1 MILQEY
7 RDIATMNFRFKEKN
21 SPRNY
26 VSSTVQAL
34 QEFPINEV
42 LSAPRLFTEWRPELI
57 DLVLGYLTPQNIRV
71 QVVAQAFEEIATEV
85 EPWYQTKFK
94 KEKIPTSVIEKW
106 SNAGFNSDLKLPAKN
121 EFIPTEFDIKLEN
134 SVVSFFD
141 FIKPKIRLSQ

>member
-1 MILQEY
+1 
-7 RDIATMNFRFKEKN
+7 MNFRFKEKN

-42 LSAPRLFTEWRPELI
+42 LSAPRLFSEWRPELI
-57 DLVLGYLTPQNIRV
+57 DLVIGYLTPQNIRI

-94 KEKIPTSVIEKW
+94 KEKIPSNIIERW
-106 SNAGFNSDLKLPAKN
+106 SNVGLNSDLTLPAKN

-134 SVVSFFD
+134 VVVSLFDCIKIKVEFF
-141 FIKPKIRLSQ
+141 FFKEFEK